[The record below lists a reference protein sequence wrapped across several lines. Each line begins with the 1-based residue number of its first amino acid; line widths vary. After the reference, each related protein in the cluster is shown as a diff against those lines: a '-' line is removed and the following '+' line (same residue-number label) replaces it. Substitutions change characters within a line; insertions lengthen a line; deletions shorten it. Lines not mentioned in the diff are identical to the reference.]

1 MPFFTK
7 IFSQILEEERREFP
21 LWIPVLFGAGIVFYF
36 KFSAVFY
43 SLFAVAVFLFIISR
57 SFILLACIAFLL
69 GGFYAK
75 FYEKPAEISAKTFVE
90 VTGKVESIHKFYN
103 PINHLEGANLVVSDP
118 TLKKP
123 IAYQKKHQ
131 SKKSKLQKAE
141 KKEQKISK
149 RKPKKKRKIS
159 IKKIEKD
166 FVNLDGYQEID
177 RKFLD
182 QINAYQNEIPQNLK
196 RISVNLVKGANDIS
210 INDKIAFNALLQPPQ
225 KREFPDSFDYQLD
238 AKIKKIAAYGFIAGE
253 VKILEKGKISN
264 FDEWFL
270 SLREKIRQ
278 NIYAALKGDEA
289 AIAAAFL
296 IGDQKEISKD
306 LSTKIRN
313 SGLAHLLS
321 ISGFHLS
328 LAGAIFFFSIRFLLS
343 RNENLTL
350 KFDLKKIAAFL
361 AIFAVYFYL
370 KIADSPLP
378 AQRAFILVLFGL
390 LSLLFDRKLD
400 AKRATMFAVL
410 LMILANPYVIFSV
423 SFQLSFAA
431 ILVLISFSKPKQN
444 YFWQII
450 LLSIF
455 IQIATLPFLVHHFR
469 NVSLLG
475 FIGNLLAIPLAS
487 FFILPLGFLALIF
500 MPLNLASPFLWLMN
514 LGVLALEKIANFITS
529 LPYSHFSSP
538 WLPGSGLA
546 LASFGLL
553 IICLGKSK
561 IRLIG
566 ALIFLLSFLTIFSIK
581 NPDLIFEKNQK
592 FFAVYDGENL
602 FFSKKLRAS
611 KQRQLWMD
619 EFDQKEF
626 KIIFCEKNFCE
637 VEVKNHKIL
646 ALLKRN
652 KIDEICK
659 KDFDVI
665 VNLTKKYKLPHCI
678 KENIIRIDNE
688 NFLTKETQFLFFENE
703 KFGAQKIDQS
713 GETKRDDEGEFR
725 DDAEDIDAD
734 F

>member
-7 IFSQILEEERREFP
+7 FLSQIFEEERQNFL
-21 LWIPVLFGAGIVFYF
+21 LWIPVFFGAGIIFYF
-36 KFSAVFY
+36 EFSAVFY
-43 SLFAVAVFLFIISR
+43 PLFVAAVFLFIISR

-75 FYEKPAEISAKTFVE
+75 FYEKPIELNAKTFVE
-90 VTGKVESIHKFYN
+90 VSGKVESVRKFYN
-103 PINHLEGANLVVSDP
+103 PINHLEGANLVVSDL

-123 IAYQKKHQ
+123 TTYQKKRPV
-131 SKKSKLQKAE
+131 KKSKLQKDE
-141 KKEQKISK
+141 KKEHKISK
-149 RKPKKKRKIS
+149 RKPRKKHKIS
-159 IKKIEKD
+159 TKKIEKD
-166 FVNLDGYQEID
+166 FVNLEGYQEID
-177 RKFLD
+177 REFLD
-182 QINAYQNEIPQNLK
+182 QINAYQNEVPQNLK
-196 RISVNLVKGANDIS
+196 RISVNLVKGAKDIS
-210 INDKIAFNALLQPPQ
+210 VNDKITFRALLQPPQ
-225 KREFPDSFDYQLD
+225 KQEFPDSFDYQLD
-238 AKIKKIAAYGFIAGE
+238 AKIKKIAAYGFVAGE
-253 VKILEKGKISN
+253 VVILEKSKISN
-264 FDEWFL
+264 FDQWFL

-278 NIYAALKGDEA
+278 KISATLKGDEA
-289 AIAAAFL
+289 AIAVAFL

-328 LAGAIFFFSIRFLLS
+328 LAGAIFFLSIRFLLS
-343 RNENLTL
+343 RNESLTL

-370 KIADSPLP
+370 KIAGSPLP
-378 AQRAFILVLFGL
+378 AQRAFLLVLFAL
-390 LSLLFDRKLD
+390 LALFFDEKFD
-400 AKRATMFAVL
+400 VKRATMLAIL
-410 LMILANPYVIFSV
+410 LLILTNPYVIFSV

-431 ILVLISFSKPKQN
+431 ILVLISFSKPDRN
-444 YFWQII
+444 YFLQII

-455 IQIATLPFLVHHFR
+455 IQIATLPFLMHHFR
-469 NVSLLG
+469 NLSLLG
-475 FIGNLLAIPLAS
+475 FVANLLAIPLTS
-487 FFILPLGFLALIF
+487 FFIMPLGFLALIF
-500 MPLNLASPFLWLMN
+500 MPLNLSSPFLLLMN
-514 LGVLALEKIANFITS
+514 PGILALKKIADFVDS

-538 WLPGSGLA
+538 WLSGSGLA

-553 IICLGKSK
+553 IICLHKSK

-566 ALIFLLSFLTIFSIK
+566 ALIFLLSFLTIFSVK
-581 NPDLIFEKNQK
+581 KADLIFEKNQK

-626 KIIFCEKNFCE
+626 KMIFCEKNFCE
-637 VEVKNHKIL
+637 VEAKNHKIL

-665 VNLTKKYKLPHCI
+665 VNLTRKYKLPQCI
-678 KENIIRIDNE
+678 KENKIRIDNE
-688 NFLTKETQFLFFENE
+688 DFLTKETQFLFFENE
-703 KFGAQKIDQS
+703 KFGAQKIDRS
-713 GETKRDDEGEFR
+713 GETKRDDESDFR
-725 DDAEDIDAD
+725 DDADEIDAD